1 MLKQLIKVA
10 SFTLVLLL
18 SGCSASSYSIKLV
31 DGLPKET
38 YLTFSKGSPV
48 QVGEIYALYHLQQ
61 APASSGGGHGGHG
74 GHGGG
79 GTINLKH
86 EIGKVQIVK
95 IADETHALVKVLSG
109 YVEDGVKAEKV
120 E

>member
-1 MLKQLIKVA
+1 MRQSIIGTA
-10 SFTLVLLL
+10 FAFVLFLA
-18 SGCSASSYSIKLV
+18 GCSSASYSIKVV
-31 DGLPKET
+31 DGLPKEI
-38 YLTFSKGSPV
+38 YLTFTKGSPV
-48 QVGEIYALYHLQQ
+48 QVGETYTLFHLQQ

-79 GTINLKH
+79 GTVNLKH
-86 EIGKVQIVK
+86 EIGKVQVVK

>member
-1 MLKQLIKVA
+1 MKQVIIVT
-10 SFTLVLLL
+10 SFAFLLFL
-18 SGCSASSYSIKLV
+18 AGCSSASYSIRVV

-48 QVGEIYALYHLQQ
+48 QVGDVFMLYHLQP

-74 GHGGG
+74 GGGGG
-79 GTINLKH
+79 GTVNLKH
-86 EIGKVQIVK
+86 EIGKVQVVK

-109 YVEDGVKAEKV
+109 YVEDGVKAEKA